1 MTIGDA
7 LLILRV
13 AIRVTLITT
22 LSNTSLLAKE
32 MKMKI

>member
-7 LLILRV
+7 LLILRA

-22 LSNTSLLAKE
+22 LSNTSLLVKE
-32 MKMKI
+32 IKIKI